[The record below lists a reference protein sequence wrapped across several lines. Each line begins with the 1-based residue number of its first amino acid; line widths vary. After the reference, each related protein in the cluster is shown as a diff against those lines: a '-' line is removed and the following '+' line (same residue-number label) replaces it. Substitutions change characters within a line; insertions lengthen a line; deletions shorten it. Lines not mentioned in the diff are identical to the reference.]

1 MIETPTRIEPCFF
14 EGDIPAVLADL
25 AVEIQRE
32 AAHLGRGLHPESAE
46 ELAALVRT
54 MNCYYSN
61 LIEGHNTRPADIERA
76 LADKELAPEIRPLA
90 LEAKAHVRVQERI
103 DNLHRMGKLPSPT
116 SIPFISTV
124 HRAFYEQMP
133 AEFRFLERPDGTKA
147 EIVPGARSEE
157 HTSELQSLMSI
168 SYAVFCL

>member
-90 LEAKAHVRVQERI
+90 LEAKA
-103 DNLHRMGKLPSPT
+103 
-116 SIPFISTV
+116 
-124 HRAFYEQMP
+124 
-133 AEFRFLERPDGTKA
+133 
-147 EIVPGARSEE
+147 RSEE
-157 HTSELQSLMSI
+157 HTSELQSLM
-168 SYAVFCL
+168 